1 MVKKTRGF
9 TLLEVVVSITV
20 LALTSVFILQ
30 MFVVSD
36 NVNKKA
42 RAIDNANMV
51 CMAAVESFK
60 NGSHPHSTFKE
71 NGEFYYNNNWEPTDA
86 GDAAYV
92 MKVTVSRGDADI
104 YLIGT
109 SVYAYGAESADE
121 LASIAASRYFADIKT
136 AGVSR

>member
-1 MVKKTRGF
+1 MAKNTRGF

-42 RAIDNANMV
+42 RDIDNANMV

-60 NGSHPHSTFKE
+60 NGTQPYGAFGE
-71 NGEFYYNNNWEPTDA
+71 YEEFYYDGNWDIT
-86 GDAAYV
+86 GLDAAYMMRV
-92 MKVTVSRGDADI
+92 FVSRGDADI
-104 YLIGT
+104 YNIET
-109 SVYAYGAESADE
+109 YVYACGPDNTAE
-121 LASIAASRYFADIKT
+121 LASISATRYFGART
-136 AGVSR
+136 GVNR